1 MIDYFNPRP
10 EDLLP
15 FKTGPL
21 ATHLDGFAALLV
33 QRRYCK
39 RDGWRKF
46 RLAADLSGWLEQKHL
61 RASELDEKKI
71 TVFLKAW
78 WKTTPQRCGD
88 LITSTLLLRQ
98 LRELRIISNPAAS
111 SPPGFIGLM
120 EQDYRNFLIQER
132 GFMPA
137 TVEQYLLVMRR
148 FLSHQS
154 QSGKV
159 RLKNLCASDVTAFVS
174 HDSSRR
180 GHRST
185 QLMATALRNLLGY
198 VFLKGQTAINLAGAV
213 PRVAGGRLSELPRFL
228 EPAQVERILRRC
240 NRRHRAGRRDYAI
253 LLLLARLGLRS
264 SEVTGLELEDIDWNA
279 GTLRIRGKGARLDR
293 LPLPREVGQAIADY
307 LQKGRPPCSSR
318 RVFIQ
323 CCAPYECLA
332 GSSTMG
338 GIVRRAL
345 ARAGL
350 NPPHQGAHLLR
361 HSLATRMLRSGASL
375 LQIGQVLRHQQSQTT
390 EIYAKVDLD
399 ALRALAQPWPGG
411 VR

>member
-10 EDLLP
+10 QDLHP

-21 ATHLDGFAALLV
+21 ATYLDGFAAILA

-39 RDGWRKF
+39 RNGWRKIW
-46 RLAADLSGWLEQKHL
+46 LAADLSGWLKRKHL
-61 RASELDEKKI
+61 RASELDEKKL
-71 TVFLKAW
+71 TLFLKAW
-78 WKTTPQRCGD
+78 WKKTPRRSGDFTT
-88 LITSTLLLRQ
+88 TTLLLRH
-98 LRELRIISNPAAS
+98 LRLLRIIPKPAAS
-111 SPPGFIGLM
+111 SPPGLIGLI

-137 TVEQYLLVMRR
+137 TVEQYLRVMRR
-148 FLSHQS
+148 FLSHQF
-154 QSGKV
+154 QSGKA
-159 RLKNLCASDVTAFVS
+159 RLKNLRASDVTAFMLL
-174 HDSSRR
+174 DSSRR

-185 QLMATALRNLLGY
+185 QYMATALRNFLGY
-198 VFLKGQTAINLAGAV
+198 LFLRGRTAINLAGVV
-213 PRVAGGRLSELPRFL
+213 PLVAGGRLSELPRFL
-228 EPAQVERILRRC
+228 EPAQVERVLRRC

-253 LLLLARLGLRS
+253 LMLLARLGLRS

-279 GTLRIRGKGARLDR
+279 GTLRIRGKGARLDQ
-293 LPLPREVGQAIADY
+293 LPLPSDVGQAIADY

-323 CCAPYECLA
+323 SYAPYERLA

-350 NPPHQGAHLLR
+350 NPHHQGAHLLR
-361 HSLATRMLRSGASL
+361 HSLATRMLRNGASL

-399 ALRALAQPWPGG
+399 ALRALAHPWPGG
-411 VR
+411 AR

>member
-10 EDLLP
+10 EDLHP

-21 ATHLDGFAALLV
+21 ATHLDGFAAFLV

-88 LITSTLLLRQ
+88 LTTSTLLLRQ
-98 LRELRIISNPAAS
+98 LRGLRIIPSPAAAL
-111 SPPGFIGLM
+111 PPGFIGLM
-120 EQDYRNFLIQER
+120 EQDYRNYLIQER

-137 TVEQYLLVMRR
+137 TVGQYLLVMRR

-180 GHRST
+180 GQRSA
-185 QLMATALRNLLGY
+185 QFMATALRNLLGY
-198 VFLKGQTAINLAGAV
+198 FFLKGQTTTNLAGAV

-228 EPAQVERILRRC
+228 EPAQVEKILRRC

-253 LLLLARLGLRS
+253 LMLLARLGLRS

-279 GTLRIRGKGARLDR
+279 GTLLVRGKGARLDR

-332 GSSTMG
+332 GSPTMG

-361 HSLATRMLRSGASL
+361 HSLATRMLRRGASL
-375 LQIGQVLRHQQSQTT
+375 LQIGQVLRHQESQTT